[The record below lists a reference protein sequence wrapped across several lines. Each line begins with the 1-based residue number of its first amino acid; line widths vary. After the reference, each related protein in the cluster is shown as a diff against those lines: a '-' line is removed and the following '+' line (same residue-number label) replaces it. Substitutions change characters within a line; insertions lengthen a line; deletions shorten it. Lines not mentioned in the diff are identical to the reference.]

1 MEKMS
6 GDDGNT
12 FNFSV
17 RQIEW
22 ESYMEN
28 YVTGVRK
35 YLLKDNQNTLIAYL
49 QGETWKGRISQS
61 TCSHFTCALK
71 SWNVST
77 RLTRDGLL
85 VQNEGIYE
93 LWTLGRLVII
103 SLKLNFLYYVS
114 TNLFIIVVQLWNH
127 YQSYFYA
134 NRHTSQKSH
143 VRQMITN
150 VRRLNTLVSGS
161 RS

>member
-49 QGETWKGRISQS
+49 QGET
-61 TCSHFTCALK
+61 
-71 SWNVST
+71 
-77 RLTRDGLL
+77 
-85 VQNEGIYE
+85 
-93 LWTLGRLVII
+93 
-103 SLKLNFLYYVS
+103 
-114 TNLFIIVVQLWNH
+114 
-127 YQSYFYA
+127 
-134 NRHTSQKSH
+134 
-143 VRQMITN
+143 
-150 VRRLNTLVSGS
+150 
-161 RS
+161 